1 MVFIGDL
8 ALDSPRGCALYA
20 HALVAAA
27 RSGALSVSASCGFKW
42 APTMSELY
50 ARYQLRA
57 VGSRRTPTRDE
68 PLERMLSGQ
77 TVGEREC
84 FTSVP
89 Q

>member
-1 MVFIGDL
+1 
-8 ALDSPRGCALYA
+8 
-20 HALVAAA
+20 
-27 RSGALSVSASCGFKW
+27 
-42 APTMSELY
+42 MSELY